1 MAYILLH
8 NPGCSTSRNGLEL
21 LKENGVEPQV
31 RKYMTEAERLTVG
44 ELKDIAKKLK
54 AKSPREFLRK
64 KDADAAGLPE
74 TASDEEVFAAMA
86 ENPKLIQRPI
96 GLNGNKAALGR
107 PIEKLLEIL

>member
-1 MAYILLH
+1 MAYIFIH

-21 LKENGVEPQV
+21 LKENGIEPKV
-31 RKYMTEAERLTVG
+31 RKYMTEAERLSVD

-64 KDADAAGLPE
+64 KDADAAGLSEAAP
-74 TASDEEVFAAMA
+74 DEEVYAAMA

-96 GLNGNKAALGR
+96 GINGRKAALGR
-107 PIEKLLEIL
+107 PIENLLEIL